1 MFDQFFRKPRV
12 LARYRDGPLAEERR
26 RYLVHCAEQHMA
38 WTTLREI
45 ATYTLAVAK
54 ALRLA
59 ERPGELIT
67 PGEIKAAADCW
78 ARRHSPRR
86 SSPAASVS
94 AAWRLFARFATR
106 WLSFLGRLQPVTT
119 APPPYAE
126 QVTAFVDHMRQQRG
140 LSPRTIEMNC
150 RTVREFLVQ
159 LGEAGLRLDT
169 LTIPQVDDIVARQIR
184 EGSYARVTIRGYV
197 YRLRAFFRYAEA
209 CAWCRPGVA
218 VAILAPRVFRDES
231 IPLGP
236 SWDDVKRLLSATQ
249 GDRPADI
256 RARAALML
264 LSVYGL
270 RAGEVVGLRLEDF
283 DWEREVLTV
292 QFGKRQRP
300 RIYPLC
306 RAVGDAVLRY
316 LREVR
321 PRSAWR
327 KIFLNLRA
335 PFGPMSSCLLGHLVR
350 ERLHALGV
358 TLPHYGPHALRHACA
373 THLLEQGLSLKE
385 IGDHLGHADSET
397 TRLYAKV
404 DRARL
409 RAVGDFDLEGL
420 L

>member
-1 MFDQFFRKPRV
+1 MFDRLFQKPRV
-12 LARYRDGPLAEERR
+12 LARYLDGPLAEERR

-38 WTTLREI
+38 RATLREI

-78 ARRHSPRR
+78 ACRR
-86 SSPAASVS
+86 SPHRSAPALST
-94 AAWRLFARFATR
+94 AWRLFTRFATR
-106 WLSFLGRLQPVTT
+106 WLSFLGRLQSVSA
-119 APPPYAE
+119 APALYAG
-126 QVTAFVDHMRQQRG
+126 QIATFADYMRQERG
-140 LSPRTIEMNC
+140 LSPRTIEGNC
-150 RTVREFLVQ
+150 WAVREFLPQ
-159 LGEAGLRLDT
+159 LSAAGLRLET
-169 LTIPQVDDIVARQIR
+169 LTSAQIDEILARQAR
-184 EGSYARVTIRGYV
+184 ERSYTRVTVRGIV
-197 YRLRAFFRYAEA
+197 GRLRAFLRFAEA
-209 CAWCRPGVA
+209 RAWCCPG
-218 VAILAPRVFRDES
+218 LAAALMAPHVYRDES
-231 IPLGP
+231 IPAGP
-236 SWDDVKRLLSATQ
+236 SWEDVKRLLGATQ

-256 RARAALML
+256 RARAVLML
-264 LSVYGL
+264 LAVYGL

-283 DWEREVLTV
+283 DWEREMLTV

-321 PRSAWR
+321 PRSVWR
-327 KIFLNLRA
+327 EVFLNLRA
-335 PFGPMSSCLLGHLVR
+335 PFGPLSCCLLGHVVQQ
-350 ERLHALGV
+350 RLRALGV

-385 IGDHLGHADSET
+385 IGDHLGHADPET

-404 DRARL
+404 DRVGL